1 MIKRLLKIKSSFP
14 SRIIRSCLKM
24 LVLKVDI
31 NLLNQHYKLADW
43 QVDWLTDLLRRFDSQ
58 GTKDTRAVE
67 HLKHSRHSRHS
78 GTRKALGFWGTQ
90 GTWTLGHFSKN
101 TRALKALKA
110 LEGHLETRALKGTWA
125 LEHSRHLGTWP
136 LRHLGTRALERH
148 SGTWDILFSR
158 LACEWSYV
166 MGVLIPT
173 KHINAIFSTV
183 FHEISD
189 TMICHYY

>member
-14 SRIIRSCLKM
+14 SRIIRSCLKV

-110 LEGHLETRALKGTWA
+110 LEGHLETRALKG
-125 LEHSRHLGTWP
+125 HLGTWA
-136 LRHLGTRALERH
+136 LKALGHLATQALGH
-148 SGTWDILFSR
+148 SGTRKALGHLRHFI
-158 LACEWSYV
+158 
-166 MGVLIPT
+166 
-173 KHINAIFSTV
+173 
-183 FHEISD
+183 
-189 TMICHYY
+189 